1 MDFEKQPAPVDF
13 GNQPDLT
20 DFGNQLE
27 NTQRTIIFCTIFLV
41 AAVLIILPPL
51 IWIYI
56 RPTHKKITKL
66 IEKLDNCK
74 VIL

>member
-1 MDFEKQPAPVDF
+1 MDFEHPDPADF

-27 NTQRTIIFCTIFLV
+27 NTQRTIIFCTIILV
-41 AAVLIILPPL
+41 AAILIMLPPL

-56 RPTHKKITKL
+56 RATHKKITKL
-66 IEKLDNCK
+66 IEKLEN
-74 VIL
+74 V